1 MLNMLNTRSEN
12 AALSNIFYYLLFH
25 FFNNKTIAS

>member
-1 MLNMLNTRSEN
+1 MLNTRSAN
-12 AALSNIFYYLLFH
+12 AALSNIFYYLLLY